1 MLDGGI
7 LSGQPEGVPTH
18 RVQHVIALETPVPCR
33 DVTNG
38 EGLGVSHVQITGGV
52 GEHVQQVAAFPGP
65 VVHDLERVVLLPV
78 GGPLLLGRDG
88 VVSPSRGLSRIA
100 HNQYLQVTACP
111 PAHTW
116 PRLYRKGRHPVTC
129 VYTGGQYP
137 PPEARDRPHDPRPA
151 LARWASTHTFPAVVA
166 TTQAHVRGA
175 ATLIDS
181 SAPSPSAI
189 TAGSRGMTSQV
200 WGASNARYVASS
212 AAMRDVPA
220 GWLDGSAR

>member
-1 MLDGGI
+1 MLDGGV
-7 LSGQPEGVPTH
+7 LGRQPEGVPTH
-18 RVQHVIALETPVPCR
+18 RVQHVVALETPVPCC
-33 DVTNG
+33 DVANG
-38 EGLGVSHVQITGGV
+38 EGLGVAHVQITGGV

-78 GGPLLLGRDG
+78 GGPLLLGRNG

-137 PPEARDRPHDPRPA
+137 PRKHGTGLTILAPPCSIGHPH
-151 LARWASTHTFPAVVA
+151 
-166 TTQAHVRGA
+166 
-175 ATLIDS
+175 
-181 SAPSPSAI
+181 PS
-189 TAGSRGMTSQV
+189 GSRRDHS
-200 WGASNARYVASS
+200 GARARCGNAE
-212 AAMRDVPA
+212 
-220 GWLDGSAR
+220 